1 MEFLDSI
8 LIGEVVLAII
18 ILTPLFKAGLSLAPY
33 CPVPKADLERIHKL
47 ASLQKGQVFYE
58 IGCGDGRVCHYVAK
72 QNPQAQVVAIEM
84 AWPLFLWARMRQF
97 FSPVPN
103 LTIKL
108 GDALKE
114 GLSTVDVVY
123 FYMVSRAINS
133 IIKPK
138 LQQEMKQGSQVLS
151 YECMIH
157 GWEGKCIRNE
167 QEGSNKRVIHKYEM

>member
-8 LIGEVVLAII
+8 LIGEMVLAII
-18 ILTPLFKAGLSLAPY
+18 ILIPLFRAGLSLAPY

-47 ASLQKGQVFYE
+47 ANLQKGQVFYE

-103 LTIKL
+103 LIIKL

-114 GLSTVDVVY
+114 DLSDVDVVY

-138 LQQEMKQGSQVLS
+138 LQQEMKQGGRVLS
-151 YECMIH
+151 YECVMNGWKGTYEKNISDGLTKNIH
-157 GWEGKCIRNE
+157 
-167 QEGSNKRVIHKYEM
+167 VYEV